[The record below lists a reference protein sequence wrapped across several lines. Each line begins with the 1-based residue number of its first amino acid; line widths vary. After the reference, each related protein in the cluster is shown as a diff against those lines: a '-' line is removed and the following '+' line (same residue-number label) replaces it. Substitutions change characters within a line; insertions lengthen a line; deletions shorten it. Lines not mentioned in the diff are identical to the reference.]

1 MDTEQARQF
10 LRENHNVVICTLR
23 QSGEPAMSPI
33 TVGVD
38 DEGHAIISS
47 RETAFKV
54 KHLRRDPRVWLC
66 CLTRQF
72 YGEWLSIKGRAT
84 IVSLPEAMDG
94 LVDYYRGISGEHPD
108 WDDYRQAME
117 RDKRVLIR
125 VAIDAVGPQRQG

>member
-1 MDTEQARQF
+1 MDIEQARQF
-10 LRENHNVVICTLR
+10 IRDNHNTVICTIR
-23 QSGEPAMSPI
+23 QNGEPAMSPI

-38 DEGHAIISS
+38 DEGNAVISS
-47 RETAFKV
+47 RETAYKV

-66 CLTRQF
+66 CLTGQY
-72 YGEWLSIKGRAT
+72 YGEWLLITGRAT

-94 LVDYYRGISGEHPD
+94 LVGYYRGISGEHAD
-108 WDDYRQAME
+108 WDEYRRAMQ